1 MAVADAKRFLEE
13 YMPGSELGKAVK
25 STARK
30 EGEPLMA
37 FYARAAAEHGFYVRG
52 WRRRGRGRARS

>member
-13 YMPGSELGKAVK
+13 YKPGSELGKAVK
-25 STARK
+25 SAVRE
-30 EGEPLMA
+30 EGEPLMV

-52 WRRRGRGRARS
+52 